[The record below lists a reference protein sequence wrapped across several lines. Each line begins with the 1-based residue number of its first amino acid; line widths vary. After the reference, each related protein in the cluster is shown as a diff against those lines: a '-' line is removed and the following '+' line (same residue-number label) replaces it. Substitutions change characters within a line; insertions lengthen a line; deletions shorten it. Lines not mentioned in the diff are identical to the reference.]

1 MLFSIKEFPSCL
13 ESRTLKSS
21 SVLRSRLVLLDKAQ
35 NVAGLQ

>member
-1 MLFSIKEFPSCL
+1 MLFSIKEFPSSL
-13 ESRTLKSS
+13 ESRTLKNS